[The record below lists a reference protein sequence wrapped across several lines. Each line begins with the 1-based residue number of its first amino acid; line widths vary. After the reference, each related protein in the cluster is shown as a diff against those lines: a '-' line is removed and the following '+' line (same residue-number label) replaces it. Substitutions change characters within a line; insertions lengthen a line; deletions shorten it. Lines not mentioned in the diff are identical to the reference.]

1 MSNGDRW
8 PRVRELFERVFEESP
23 ADVEVWLDREGIDDA
38 LLREEVLSL
47 VRHHKA
53 AGSFLVE
60 DAGRRLAQFM
70 GDSRVLEP
78 GQRIGSYTIVREL
91 GRGGMGRVYLAE
103 DSRLK
108 RMVALKALS
117 PDLMSSPSFR
127 DRFEREAHAAAAL
140 THPGI
145 CTIHVLEEID
155 GELFIVS
162 EFIDGHTLREEVRGP
177 RPSAGEVV
185 GLAQELA
192 AALAHAHERGV
203 THRDLKPENIMRTRE
218 GRLKILDFG
227 LARMER
233 ATAAATAYMTQPGTL
248 IGTLEYMSPEQLKL
262 QPADSRSDVFVFG
275 IVLYEYASGTHPF
288 KAPTPDALIDRIRDS
303 APDPIGNYRSDL
315 PSVVVEVIERCL
327 AKSPAGR
334 FSSAAEIVGALN
346 SNRTEPKT
354 DPLKADRLTAWWRA
368 HQLVV
373 MTLYFIAC
381 ALGWQIKEWQPGI
394 TMGVFVF
401 TCIAATVAGVV
412 RGHLLFT
419 ERVNASRFASEHR
432 RLSLV
437 LLVADMLLAVAV
449 TGNGLLLTLT
459 RPLAGVLTTALGVGI
474 ALARLVMEPSTT
486 SASIR

>member
-23 ADVEVWLDREGIDDA
+23 ADVEVWLDQEGVTDA
-38 LLREEVLSL
+38 LLREEVVSL
-47 VRHHKA
+47 VRHHKV
-53 AGSFLVE
+53 AGSFLAQ
-60 DAGRRLAQFM
+60 DAGQRLSQFM
-70 GDSRVLEP
+70 GDGRVLEP
-78 GQRIGSYTIVREL
+78 GQTIGQYTIVREL
-91 GRGGMGRVYLAE
+91 GRGGMGRVYLAKG
-103 DSRLK
+103 SRPE

-117 PDLMSSPSFR
+117 PDFTASPSYR
-127 DRFEREAHAAAAL
+127 ERFEREANAAAAL
-140 THPGI
+140 NHPGI
-145 CTIHVLEEID
+145 CTIHVLEEHD

-162 EFIDGHTLREEVRGP
+162 EFLDGHTLREEVRGP
-177 RPSAGEVV
+177 RPSASEVV

-192 AALAHAHERGV
+192 AALAHAHDKGV

-227 LARMER
+227 LARMQ
-233 ATAAATAYMTQPGTL
+233 ASAAAGTVHVTQPGTL
-248 IGTLEYMSPEQLKL
+248 TGTPAYMSPEQLNG
-262 QPADSRSDVFVFG
+262 QAADSRSDVFAFG
-275 IVLYEYASGTHPF
+275 IVLYEYASATHPF
-288 KAPTPDALIDRIRDS
+288 KAVTPLALAGRILES
-303 APDPIGNYRSDL
+303 AADPIGNYRQDL
-315 PSVVVEVIERCL
+315 PSVVVDVIERCL
-327 AKSPAGR
+327 AKSPSDRFATAG
-334 FSSAAEIVGALN
+334 EIVRAL
-346 SNRTEPKT
+346 SRKESSPS
-354 DPLKADRLTAWWRA
+354 PGRLTAWWRA

-373 MTLYFIAC
+373 IAMYFVAC

-419 ERVNASRFASEHR
+419 ERVNASRFAAEHR
-432 RLSLV
+432 RLYLA
-437 LLVADMLLAVAV
+437 LLVADLLLAVAV

-474 ALARLVMEPSTT
+474 ALARLVVEPATT